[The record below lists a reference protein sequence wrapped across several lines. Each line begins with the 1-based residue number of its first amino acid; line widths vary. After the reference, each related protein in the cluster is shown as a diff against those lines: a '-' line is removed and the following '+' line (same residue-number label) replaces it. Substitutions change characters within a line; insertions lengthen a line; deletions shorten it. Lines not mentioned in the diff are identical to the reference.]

1 MKKWR
6 YILLLPLLAF
16 WTACEDVIEVE
27 TPSEPPRLVVEGL
40 IRVDTTQ
47 QFLPVEIRLS
57 ETASFFGEVR
67 PVNDADEMV
76 IIMQVYEDGNIIA
89 TGSSEMELSESG
101 GGVYIPVVVPGDVDE
116 RIPTSIIYQD
126 VLYTLVITRGGR
138 RYAAQTRY
146 VPAVTIDQLAQGTNT
161 LFENE
166 ETEVIVTYT
175 DMPGVDN
182 YYIFDFG
189 FGNYLPTED
198 TFYKD
203 QTFSFSY
210 FYDETFANGDQVEV
224 AILGAD
230 QTLYNYMSLLVQQ
243 TDGQQGPFQPPVA
256 TVRGNVFDVTDLDND
271 ENFDNTGEPGNFPLG
286 YFAIVQEFR
295 DSLTIQYPD

>member
-1 MKKWR
+1 MKKWL
-6 YILLLPLLAF
+6 YILLPMLAL
-16 WTACEDVIEVE
+16 WAACEDVIEVE

-47 QFLPVEIRLS
+47 EFMPVVIRLT
-57 ETASFFGEVR
+57 ETSNFFGDPQ
-67 PVNDADEMV
+67 PVSDVES
-76 IIMQVYEDGNIIA
+76 ILIIA
-89 TGSSEMELSESG
+89 QRLENGLPIETGSRYLSEQPPGSG
-101 GGVYIPVVVPGDVDE
+101 IYKPDPTFDTDQRIPVSAVQYD
-116 RIPTSIIYQD
+116 I
-126 VLYTLVITRGGR
+126 LYTLVIERSDGR
-138 RYAAQTRY
+138 RYAAQTKY
-146 VPAVTIDQLAQGTNT
+146 VPAVAIDNLAQGTGT
-161 LFENE
+161 LFEDN

-175 DMPGVDN
+175 DMPDVDN
-182 YYIFDFG
+182 YYVFDFG

-198 TFYKD
+198 TFYKG

-210 FYDETFANGDQVEV
+210 FYDEAFENGSQVEV

-230 QTLYNYMSLLVQQ
+230 QTFYNYMSLLVQQ

-256 TVRGNVFDVTDLDND
+256 TVRGNVFDVTGLDND
-271 ENFDNTGEPGNFPLG
+271 EIFDNTGQPGEFPLG